1 MMIAATRIIIKGITY
16 MFGTWYKSAVLL
28 MLSVVLV
35 AFVKTLNI
43 FEEVLF
49 TAEVS
54 VKHETKHYND
64 IPNLLH
70 VNLNYISKVE

>member
-1 MMIAATRIIIKGITY
+1 MMIPATRIIIKGITY

-35 AFVKTLNI
+35 AFVKTLNS
-43 FEEVLF
+43 FEDVFF

-54 VKHETKHYND
+54 AKHETKHYND
-64 IPNLLH
+64 IPNLL
-70 VNLNYISKVE
+70 NLNYISKVE